1 MYLYLLRCA
10 DNSLY
15 TGIAVDP
22 ERRLAVHSR
31 GKGSR
36 YVAARLPAEIVYLE
50 GPFADR
56 AEAQRREWAVKRLP
70 RSEKQRLLQRQDSG
84 S

>member
-10 DNSLY
+10 DNTLY

-22 ERRLAVHSR
+22 ERRLQVHAR

-56 AEAQRREWAVKRLP
+56 AEAQRREWAVKRLS
-70 RSEKQRLLQRQDSG
+70 RAQKQRLLECTL
-84 S
+84 